1 MERSRG
7 PYPQKRLPGYTD
19 NERLRQA
26 SSQPEN
32 KARAPHLD
40 ERWHGYSYPD
50 TERQRLPHPLL
61 NERQRLPLMELDEKS
76 WPSYNTGVDSTAPAP
91 DQQSARMES
100 PLDEEEVDDYRI
112 LLQRHRLIQ
121 QQLAALEKQESSTLE
136 DENIIDDTFIDI
148 PVEDT
153 QRDQSVVNEGNLES
167 FTDLLVE
174 SSVRDEVMNLQQSN
188 LNRNLTNVVNSSELE
203 NSEQID
209 DLFMSGKPENSNS
222 QKPFVPF
229 RIKPRYTGI
238 PSIKELSQKDL
249 ELRGAKEGSPTS
261 ADNINEGNQLL
272 KENNQ
277 APSQH
282 RNRARRKLSRDRRNR
297 KRRKRNLSQ
306 SGNQGGSAIDNQP
319 PKKVG
324 SNQYSHVDPHTELEA
339 RLMSLAGSSVPN
351 LGGTNENRFVLSK
364 ILSFYFSIYDSY
376 GTLTCIQCK
385 LVYVDTFSTRKS
397 CQLVEL
403 ATYKNGSHKRPPEM

>member
-1 MERSRG
+1 MNTVVICMVLNINNLITDFLQRPNLPHSPSVERSRG
-7 PYPQKRLPGYTD
+7 PYPQKRGPGYTD

-40 ERWHGYSYPD
+40 ERWHGHGYPD
-50 TERQRLPHPLL
+50 TERPRLPHPLL

-76 WPSYNTGVDSTAPAP
+76 WPSYNTGVDSIAPAP

-136 DENIIDDTFIDI
+136 EENIIDDTFIDI

-153 QRDQSVVNEGNLES
+153 QPDQSVVNEGNLES
-167 FTDLLVE
+167 FTDSLVE
-174 SSVRDEVMNLQQSN
+174 NPERDEVMNLQQSN
-188 LNRNLTNVVNSSELE
+188 LNRNLTNVVNSGELE

-222 QKPFVPF
+222 PKPFVPF
-229 RIKPRYTGI
+229 RIKPRYTGV

-249 ELRGAKEGSPTS
+249 ELRGAKEGTPTT
-261 ADNINEGNQLL
+261 ADSINEGNQLL

-282 RNRARRKLSRDRRNR
+282 RNRTRGKLSRGRKNR
-297 KRRKRNLSQ
+297 KRRKRNFSQ
-306 SGNQGGSAIDNQP
+306 GGNQSNSAIDNQP
-319 PKKVG
+319 SEKVG
-324 SNQYSHVDPHTELEA
+324 SNQNSHVDPHNELEA

-351 LGGTNENRFVLSK
+351 LGGTDENRFVLSK
-364 ILSFYFSIYDSY
+364 F
-376 GTLTCIQCK
+376 
-385 LVYVDTFSTRKS
+385 
-397 CQLVEL
+397 
-403 ATYKNGSHKRPPEM
+403 